1 MNIYFKEDFTAAH
14 WRDWEHCCSVR
25 VAGCFSSPNLV
36 LKVGKSLWCL
46 VHIEKQKKLGFDVH
60 SSGSSRK
67 DYMHKQGLKEQ
78 MTKLTLLF
86 LQPFVYPGCQSKVL
100 TTFSKGL
107 TLSQILQEISSQTH
121 LLVCLL
127 VDCRSNQVDKKID
140 YHKSISC
147 KESIT
152 FSYTKFKF

>member
-36 LKVGKSLWCL
+36 LKIRKSLWCL
-46 VHIEKQKKLGFDVH
+46 VHIGKQRKLGFDVH

-78 MTKLTLLF
+78 RTKLILLF
-86 LQPFVYPGCQSKVL
+86 LQPFVYPGCHSKEL

-107 TLSQILQEISSQTH
+107 TLSQILPGNMLTDSPTGMSPSWLYIQSSRQENWLSQVH
-121 LLVCLL
+121 LM
-127 VDCRSNQVDKKID
+127 
-140 YHKSISC
+140 
-147 KESIT
+147 
-152 FSYTKFKF
+152 